1 MKDIWNVSPGLLIL
15 PNGVEIAP
23 GTSIELP
30 KEYAE
35 NEGVASWVADG
46 LASAN
51 PPPAAMLDELT
62 ATIIERD
69 TLAIENADLVAKMAE
84 MQADLD
90 AATAQKDQGAAKK

>member
-1 MKDIWNVSPGLLIL
+1 MKQIWNVSPGLLIL

-30 KEYAE
+30 NQYAD
-35 NEGVASWVADG
+35 NAGVASWVADG

-51 PPPAAMLDELT
+51 PPPAAALDELE
-62 ATIIERD
+62 ATKGERD
-69 TLAIENADLVAKMAE
+69 TLAAENSDLLAKLAT

-90 AATAQKDQGAAKK
+90 AATAPKEPAKK